1 MENNKSRLINNTRN
15 VIPVFVG
22 HLNKAHETSIKR
34 TSVYL
39 CSTIEV
45 PNLLMFHKQSSNSNK
60 FWCQSCRSMDHETS
74 LDGSTDLR
82 TCFNLFLS
90 STISQNKKAGIVI
103 QMVFPTIHSR

>member
-1 MENNKSRLINNTRN
+1 M
-15 VIPVFVG
+15 FVG
-22 HLNKAHETSIKR
+22 HLNNAHEASIKC

-45 PNLLMFHKQSSNSNK
+45 RNLLMLHTQSSNSNK

-90 STISQNKKAGIVI
+90 SDISQNKMACIVV